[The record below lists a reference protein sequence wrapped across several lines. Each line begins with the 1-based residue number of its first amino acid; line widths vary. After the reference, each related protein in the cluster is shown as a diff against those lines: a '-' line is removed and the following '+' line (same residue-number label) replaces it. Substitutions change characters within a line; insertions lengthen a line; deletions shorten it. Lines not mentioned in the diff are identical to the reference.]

1 MEKQRNREEVIN
13 TQLAILISRLGVTAD
28 AETIHV
34 HGMQRPDVLFELRG
48 LRVIIEGKFAD
59 HPNAEQ
65 VVLEDARKRVRSGIA
80 HIAAAAIYPVSLRST
95 TTSKVLEKLR
105 TSQLKYRIVSETHQ
119 TEEWFEGDPAS
130 LMDALRHAQEYL
142 TKDDIVEQTAKS
154 LSGRLTGV
162 AKLWMGQK
170 GACDRLS
177 TILGIFAPKGEAS
190 EKAQLRR
197 ETAAKVSA
205 LVLANAFIFQEQL
218 AGSDARVSSL
228 RTLDRNEDTVTA
240 TAKHWRWI
248 WENINYIPI
257 FQLGERVLNELPSSA
272 NSTIATR
279 ALLTEAIS
287 ICSNQAALRH
297 DLMGRIYHWLLHE
310 AKYLGTYYTSVS
322 AATLLM
328 KLTFAAKWKQDFSD
342 PLELSSFKIA
352 DLACGTGTLLM
363 AAAQAISDVYIRERA
378 DIGLP
383 LGVKDMSILHRALM
397 ESVLHGYDVLPSA
410 VHLTASTLAMLA
422 PEVAFVGMGLF
433 VMPLGM
439 DHGTAK
445 LGSLDFLTT
454 NEIETQMQ
462 LDYSHTEAV
471 RAGASSS
478 DAARATVPP
487 LDLCVMNPPFVRS
500 VGGNLLF
507 GSLPDE
513 RGRLQAELKRRVK
526 EIGANATAGL
536 GSVFVALA
544 DRLLKPGGRLTF
556 VLPAA
561 LASGEA
567 WGDTRRLIAEGYHL
581 ETVISSHDAERPNFS
596 ENTDLSEILFIARK
610 RSGDE
615 RKART
620 TYISLWRNPRSIHEA
635 LDLANRI
642 THEDEPVTVE
652 GAGLTTISGPS
663 GKLGEIVSLPA
674 ARGKGNWTGA
684 LFAQSELLRV
694 CWALER
700 GTLRVPGCREM
711 VSVPLC
717 SLNTLGDIGPDRKR
731 IHEGFKVT
739 KDDWTPYPAFW
750 GHESASVLTIG
761 QQPNA
766 RLAAWLESPRG
777 PNYGAHLWERA
788 GNILLV
794 ERLRSNTHRVL
805 AIGFE
810 NEVLGNTW
818 WALKPHDLDP
828 LQWKALLLWL
838 NCSLSVLL
846 FFGRRVVTQGAWMQM
861 KQPAWESMPVL
872 DVRSLSSLQ
881 LQKLADFYGALSTQR
896 LDPISQLNS
905 DVVRRQIDQAISEV
919 LAIPDPDFVR
929 DLLVREPGLSANDI
943 APRAEREAPAPEED
957 EEDAQSSLPIDRTQ

>member
-1 MEKQRNREEVIN
+1 MALQRNREEVIN

-34 HGMQRPDVLFELRG
+34 HGKQRPDVLFELRG

-65 VVLEDARKRVRSGIA
+65 VVLGDAKKRVRSGIA
-80 HIAAAAIYPVSLRST
+80 HIAAAAIYPIALRNT
-95 TTSKVLEKLR
+95 TTSKILEKLR
-105 TSQLKYRIVSETHQ
+105 TSQLKYQIVSETHK

-154 LSGRLTGV
+154 LSGRLIGV

-177 TILGIFAPKGEAS
+177 GILGIFAPKGEAS

-218 AGSDARVSSL
+218 AGSDKRIYSL
-228 RTLDRNEDTVTA
+228 RRLDRDEDTVTA

-248 WENINYIPI
+248 WEKINYIPI

-328 KLTFAAKWKQDFSD
+328 KLTFAAKWKKEFSD
-342 PLELSSFKIA
+342 PVELASFKIA

-363 AAAQAISDVYIRERA
+363 ASAQAISDVYIRDRA
-378 DIGLP
+378 DRGLP
-383 LGVKDMSILHRALM
+383 LGIKEMSTLHRTLM
-397 ESVLHGYDVLPSA
+397 ENVLHGYDVLPSA

-422 PEVAFVGMGLF
+422 PEVAFVRMGLF

-439 DHGTAK
+439 DHGIAK

-454 NEIETQMQ
+454 KEIHTQMA
-462 LDYSHTEAV
+462 LDYSHTEAIQTG
-471 RAGASSS
+471 AGSSY
-478 DAARATVPP
+478 ATKATVPA

-513 RGRLQAELKRRVK
+513 RGRLQTELKRRVK
-526 EIGANATAGL
+526 EIGASATAGL

-544 DRLLKPGGRLTF
+544 DKWLKPNGRLAF

-567 WGDTRRLIAEGYHL
+567 WGDTRRLIAESYHL

-610 RSGDE
+610 RSGKE
-615 RKART
+615 NKART
-620 TYISLWRNPRSIHEA
+620 KYISLWRNPRSIHEA

-642 THEDEPVTVE
+642 THIDNVVTVE
-652 GAGLTTISGPS
+652 GVGLTTISGPS
-663 GKLGEIVSLPA
+663 GKLGEMISLPA
-674 ARGKGNWTGA
+674 AKGTENWTGA
-684 LFAQSELLRV
+684 LFAQSELLRIY
-694 CWALER
+694 WSLER
-700 GTLRVPGCREM
+700 GALRVPGRRQNIPM
-711 VSVPLC
+711 PLC
-717 SLNTLGDIGPDRKR
+717 SLNTLGAIGPDRKR

-739 KDDWTPYPAFW
+739 REDWTPYPAFW
-750 GHESASVLTIG
+750 NHESAKVLTIH

-766 RLAAWLESPRG
+766 RLTPWLESPRG

-794 ERLRSNTHRVL
+794 ERLWPITHRVL
-805 AIGFE
+805 AVGFDCE
-810 NEVLGNTW
+810 ILGNTW
-818 WALKPHDLDP
+818 WAFKPKSMTKDHE
-828 LQWKALLLWL
+828 KALLLWL
-838 NCSLSVLL
+838 NSSPALL
-846 FFGRRVVTQGAWMQM
+846 LYFGRRVVTRSAWMQM
-861 KQPAWESMPVL
+861 KQPGWESMPVI
-872 DVRSLSSLQ
+872 DVHSLSSKQ
-881 LQKLADFYGALSTQR
+881 IKALAAAYDSLSTQGLESLAR
-896 LDPISQLNS
+896 LNTDTVRCEIDREISQDL
-905 DVVRRQIDQAISEV
+905 Q
-919 LAIPDPDFVR
+919 LPDFGFIR
-929 DLLVREPGLSANDI
+929 ELLDREPGMNAIDI
-943 APRAEREAPAPEED
+943 APRAEKPILENEEYVD
-957 EEDAQSSLPIDRTQ
+957 NNQSSLELDDAG